1 MLDDHSVRILKFWGF
16 SVCGKEKVAGIF
28 SIICA
33 THIFTKLLKLFPD
46 YKDQSAQS
54 KIIISAYPLGHKWIA
69 ETQKSWMTIGEHIL
83 LDWIRFAVFGSGNP
97 LAPTENMLEC
107 RLLARP

>member
-1 MLDDHSVRILKFWGF
+1 
-16 SVCGKEKVAGIF
+16 VCGKEKVAGIF

-69 ETQKSWMTIGEHIL
+69 EFQKSWMAIGEHIL
-83 LDWIRFAVFGSGNP
+83 LDWIGFASRSS
-97 LAPTENMLEC
+97 APAIPYILIPANKQT
-107 RLLARP
+107 RIPD